1 MPSSLWYNRDMAD
14 HINHE
19 ERDGGSLSELN
30 SRRPHNSSHG
40 SDHGPK
46 AKKGRGT
53 KAGRKISQKEQKL
66 NDSSG

>member
-1 MPSSLWYNRDMAD
+1 MAD

-30 SRRPHNSSHG
+30 SRHPHNSSHN

-46 AKKGRGT
+46 EKKGRIT
-53 KAGRKISQKEQKL
+53 TAGRKATPKRQAVTRA
-66 NDSSG
+66 